1 MRGPRSAGAIS
12 GSMGSFMTLPVMSS
26 NGLIPVAFE
35 GVARS
40 IVRTVGRASIHWF
53 LCCATC
59 FDMLSFIVRL
69 ARSTMPELCGR
80 YGM

>member
-1 MRGPRSAGAIS
+1 
-12 GSMGSFMTLPVMSS
+12 MTLPVMSS

-59 FDMLSFIVRL
+59 FDMLYFIVRL